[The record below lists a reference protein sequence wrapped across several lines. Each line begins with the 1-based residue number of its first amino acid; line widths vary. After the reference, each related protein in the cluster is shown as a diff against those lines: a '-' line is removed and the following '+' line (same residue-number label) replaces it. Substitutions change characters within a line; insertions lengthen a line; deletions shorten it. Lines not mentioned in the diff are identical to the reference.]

1 MAFSNFLDRHKK
13 NKLMKKIL
21 LLLIAASIA
30 FTSCDKDFG
39 DLNVDKKRPSEVA
52 PGALFTTAQKRLM
65 DLMTTPDV
73 NSNIFR
79 YIAQYW
85 TETTYI
91 DEANYDLD
99 GRNIPQNFWNTMY
112 VNVLKNL
119 KEAQSLIP
127 SQDDAFYPAVVKANE
142 NACAEILNVYA
153 FSTLVN
159 TYGDIPYSEALDF
172 ANALPKYDNAATV
185 YEDLL
190 NRLDVAVSA
199 IDETEAGFGSND
211 IIFGGDM
218 AAWKKFGKS
227 LQARL
232 AMVIADHDSGKAGAI
247 FSKVASDIITS
258 NDNNAAFAY
267 LSGPPNTNPVWVN
280 LVQSGR
286 KDDIAANTIV
296 DLMNSVS
303 DPRVPYYF
311 TVDGAGGYSGGIYGE
326 NNNYATYSKPSDR
339 TTAPDYES
347 ILFDA
352 AEGNFL
358 MAEAVERNFIT
369 GDAAAYYAAAIKA
382 SADYWHVPSAETDAY
397 LAKAEVAYATAAGDW
412 KQKIGTQKWIALY
425 NRGFDAWTEWR
436 RFDQPTLVA
445 PPQAVTDIPLRYT
458 YPVQEQTLN
467 ADNYTA
473 AAAAVGGDDVRTKL
487 FWDNH

>member
-1 MAFSNFLDRHKK
+1 
-13 NKLMKKIL
+13 MKKIL
-21 LLLIAASIA
+21 FLFLTTMLVL
-30 FTSCDKDFG
+30 TSCDKDFG
-39 DLNVDKKRPSEVA
+39 DLNVDKKKPSEVA
-52 PGALFTTAQKRLM
+52 PGALFSTAQKRLM

-73 NSNIFR
+73 NTNIFR
-79 YIAQYW
+79 YISQYW

-91 DEANYDLD
+91 DEVNYDLD

-127 SQDDAFYPAVVKANE
+127 DQDEAFFPPAVKTNQ
-142 NACAEILNVYA
+142 NASAEILNVYA
-153 FSTLVN
+153 FATLVN
-159 TYGDIPYSEALDF
+159 TFGDIPYSEALDF
-172 ANALPKYDNAATV
+172 ANALPKYDDAATV
-185 YEDLL
+185 YDDLL
-190 NRLDVAVSA
+190 NRLDNAINS
-199 IDETEAGFGSND
+199 IDEAEAGFGSND

-232 AMVIADHDSGKAGAI
+232 AMVIADHDSGKASGI
-247 FSKVASDIITS
+247 ITKVANDIITS
-258 NDNNAAFAY
+258 NDDNAVFHY

-296 DLMNSVS
+296 DVMVGLNDS
-303 DPRVPYYF
+303 RVPYYF
-311 TVDGAGGYSGGIYGE
+311 TPDAAGGYSGGIYGE

-358 MAEAVERNFIT
+358 LAEAVERGYIT
-369 GDAAAYYAAAIKA
+369 GDAAAYYEAGIRA
-382 SADYWHVPSAETDAY
+382 SMEYWHVPAAEIDAY
-397 LAKAEVAYATAAGDW
+397 LAQPEVAYATAAGDW

-436 RFDQPTLVA
+436 RLDYPELVA

-487 FWDNH
+487 FWDRF

>member
-1 MAFSNFLDRHKK
+1 
-13 NKLMKKIL
+13 MKKIL

-91 DEANYDLD
+91 DEVNYDLD
-99 GRNIPQNFWNTMY
+99 GRSIPQNFWNTMY

-190 NRLDVAVSA
+190 KAGVVDPTKVVRTCLQNAASISGLLL
-199 IDETEAGFGSND
+199 ITEA
-211 IIFGGDM
+211 
-218 AAWKKFGKS
+218 A
-227 LQARL
+227 
-232 AMVIADHDSGKAGAI
+232 VAD
-247 FSKVASDIITS
+247 
-258 NDNNAAFAY
+258 
-267 LSGPPNTNPVWVN
+267 
-280 LVQSGR
+280 
-286 KDDIAANTIV
+286 
-296 DLMNSVS
+296 
-303 DPRVPYYF
+303 
-311 TVDGAGGYSGGIYGE
+311 
-326 NNNYATYSKPSDR
+326 
-339 TTAPDYES
+339 APEKED
-347 ILFDA
+347 
-352 AEGNFL
+352 EGH
-358 MAEAVERNFIT
+358 
-369 GDAAAYYAAAIKA
+369 GH
-382 SADYWHVPSAETDAY
+382 SH
-397 LAKAEVAYATAAGDW
+397 
-412 KQKIGTQKWIALY
+412 
-425 NRGFDAWTEWR
+425 
-436 RFDQPTLVA
+436 
-445 PPQAVTDIPLRYT
+445 
-458 YPVQEQTLN
+458 
-467 ADNYTA
+467 
-473 AAAAVGGDDVRTKL
+473 
-487 FWDNH
+487 

>member
-1 MAFSNFLDRHKK
+1 M
-13 NKLMKKIL
+13 
-21 LLLIAASIA
+21 
-30 FTSCDKDFG
+30 
-39 DLNVDKKRPSEVA
+39 NVDKKRPSEVA

-91 DEANYDLD
+91 DEVNYDLD
-99 GRNIPQNFWNTMY
+99 GRSIPQNFWNTMY

-190 NRLDVAVSA
+190 NRLDVAVSS

-232 AMVIADHDSGKAGAI
+232 AMVIADHDSGKASAI

-280 LVQSGR
+280 LIQSGR

-369 GDAAAYYAAAIKA
+369 GDEA
-382 SADYWHVPSAETDAY
+382 S
-397 LAKAEVAYATAAGDW
+397 
-412 KQKIGTQKWIALY
+412 
-425 NRGFDAWTEWR
+425 
-436 RFDQPTLVA
+436 
-445 PPQAVTDIPLRYT
+445 
-458 YPVQEQTLN
+458 
-467 ADNYTA
+467 
-473 AAAAVGGDDVRTKL
+473 
-487 FWDNH
+487 